1 MLQFL
6 KDMVAA
12 FNVGPN
18 KTHIAV
24 VTYGT
29 SARVEF
35 TFDEFMTERAYYRLI
50 DGMRY
55 PERRYSYTIDKAL
68 ILADET
74 VFTEGAGMRPEL
86 TQVQNLS
93 QSDFHSVR

>member
-1 MLQFL
+1 MELVL
-6 KDMVAA
+6 
-12 FNVGPN
+12 GL
-18 KTHIAV
+18 
-24 VTYGT
+24 
-29 SARVEF
+29 R
-35 TFDEFMTERAYYRLI
+35 FMTERAYYRLI